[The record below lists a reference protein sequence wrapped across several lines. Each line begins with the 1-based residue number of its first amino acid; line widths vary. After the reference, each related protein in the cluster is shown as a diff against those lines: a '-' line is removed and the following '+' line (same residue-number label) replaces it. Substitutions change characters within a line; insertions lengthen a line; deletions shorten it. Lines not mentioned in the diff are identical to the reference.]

1 MAAMKHNSGSLDQLL
16 LSNSKDI
23 LYNFLCHSPA
33 NWSMRLLGGY
43 GYPVFR
49 NRYLS

>member
-1 MAAMKHNSGSLDQLL
+1 MKHNAGSQDQLL

-23 LYNFLCHSPA
+23 LYNYLFLCHSPA
-33 NWSMRLLGGY
+33 KWSMRLLAGY